1 MTTYLDGKEQEELT
15 NWKVLGA
22 DVIGSEGDNYAVLN
36 PTKSFDQVRI
46 TPVDVASALK
56 NIQIKGFAL
65 RTDMNDDGTLNGDD
79 LLVLDERKTLDVKKS
94 YKNARMLLRRTFT
107 KSNDG
112 AKGWNSIILP
122 VDMTAAQVV
131 EAFGENTQLAKF
143 DRLENNW
150 IKFSTVVVAGEDV
163 VLHKNTP
170 YIIYPAHEPLN
181 NYSYKS
187 DGGVTEILDGP
198 VYVVDGINYDDQTSE
213 LEYTVNGIGMTY
225 TGSYN
230 NKTVVSADSYMFSKG
245 NLVHT
250 NKEHT
255 VKAYRC
261 WLKEDA
267 PSGRML
273 MFSLDGNGLDGT
285 TGIQVIEENKQN
297 TNTGI
302 YNLGGVRMNT
312 NNIDKLPKGVYVV
325 NNKVV
330 VKK

>member
-1 MTTYLDGKEQEELT
+1 
-15 NWKVLGA
+15 
-22 DVIGSEGDNYAVLN
+22 
-36 PTKSFDQVRI
+36 
-46 TPVDVASALK
+46 
-56 NIQIKGFAL
+56 
-65 RTDMNDDGTLNGDD
+65 
-79 LLVLDERKTLDVKKS
+79 
-94 YKNARMLLRRTFT
+94 MLLRRTFT
-107 KSNDG
+107 KSADNNK
-112 AKGWNSIILP
+112 KGWNSIILP
-122 VDMTAAQVV
+122 VDMTAAQVKQ
-131 EAFGENTQLAKF
+131 AFGDGVQMAKF

-150 IKFSTVVVAGEDV
+150 IKFSTVDVAGEDV

-170 YIIYPAHEPLN
+170 YIIYPTHEPLK

-198 VYVVDGINYDDQTSE
+198 VYVADGINYDDQTSN
-213 LEYTVNGIGMTY
+213 LTHTVNGIGMTY
-225 TGSYN
+225 TGSYSN
-230 NKTVVSADSYMFSKG
+230 SNKVSKDSYMFSKG
-245 NLVHT
+245 DLVHT

-261 WLKEDA
+261 WLKEDVS
-267 PSGRML
+267 SGKML

-312 NNIDKLPKGVYVV
+312 SNIDKLPKGVYVV

>member
-1 MTTYLDGKEQEELT
+1 
-15 NWKVLGA
+15 
-22 DVIGSEGDNYAVLN
+22 
-36 PTKSFDQVRI
+36 
-46 TPVDVASALK
+46 
-56 NIQIKGFAL
+56 
-65 RTDMNDDGTLNGDD
+65 
-79 LLVLDERKTLDVKKS
+79 
-94 YKNARMLLRRTFT
+94 MLLRRTFT

-122 VDMTAAQVV
+122 VDMTAAQVKQ
-131 EAFGENTQLAKF
+131 AFGDEVQIAKF

-150 IKFSTVVVAGEDV
+150 IKFSTVNVTAKGV
-163 VLHKNTP
+163 VLEKNTP
-170 YIIYPAHEPLN
+170 YIIYPTKEPLN

-198 VYVVDGINYDDQTSE
+198 VYVVDGINYDEKTSE
-213 LEYTVNGIGMTY
+213 QKYTVNGIGMTY

-245 NLVHT
+245 DLVHT
-250 NKEHT
+250 NKDHT

-261 WLKEDA
+261 WLKEDVS
-267 PSGRML
+267 SGKML

>member
-1 MTTYLDGKEQEELT
+1 M
-15 NWKVLGA
+15 
-22 DVIGSEGDNYAVLN
+22 
-36 PTKSFDQVRI
+36 
-46 TPVDVASALK
+46 
-56 NIQIKGFAL
+56 
-65 RTDMNDDGTLNGDD
+65 
-79 LLVLDERKTLDVKKS
+79 
-94 YKNARMLLRRTFT
+94 
-107 KSNDG
+107 
-112 AKGWNSIILP
+112 
-122 VDMTAAQVV
+122 
-131 EAFGENTQLAKF
+131 AKF

-170 YIIYPAHEPLN
+170 YIIYPTQKPLG
-181 NYSYKS
+181 NYSYKI
-187 DGGVTEILDGP
+187 DGVTEILDGP
-198 VYVVDGINYDDQTSE
+198 VYVAKGIDYVDQPSE

-225 TGSYN
+225 TGSYSN
-230 NKTVVSADSYMFSKG
+230 PTAVSKNSYMFSKG
-245 NLVHT
+245 DLVHT

-267 PSGRML
+267 PSGKML

-302 YNLGGVRMNT
+302 YNLDGVRMNT